1 MTSHLM
7 SAGSAAAILAALD
20 ARDAEV
26 WVGGGWGVDALLGEQ
41 TREHSDLDL
50 WLDAHTIGAL
60 FVTLSELR
68 IDRIFPWPG
77 DRPWNFV
84 LHDGGDLRID
94 LHCFE
99 SASADTVHY
108 GPFSES
114 QTFPRT
120 ALSGQGLIG
129 GMTVRCERPDWA
141 VRWHCG
147 YPPRPI
153 DHHDVPLLC
162 ERFDLDLPESFR

>member
-1 MTSHLM
+1 MTHIM
-7 SAGSAAAILAALD
+7 SAESATAILTALD

-41 TREHSDLDL
+41 TRQHSDLDL
-50 WLDAHTIGAL
+50 WLDAQTIEPL
-60 FVTLSELR
+60 FVTLAELGV
-68 IDRIFPWPG
+68 DRVFPWPG

-84 LHDGGDLRID
+84 LHDGGHLRID

-99 SASADTVHY
+99 SAPDDTLHY
-108 GPFSES
+108 GAFSET

-120 ALSGQGLIG
+120 ALSGQGMID

-147 YPPRPI
+147 YAPRPI
-153 DHHDVPLLC
+153 DRHDVPRLC
-162 ERFDLDLPESFR
+162 ARFDLALPETFR